1 MNIPEE
7 VKRVLD
13 EQSISHGRLRLNA
26 SSQSKHHAV
35 TDYERVYVKM
45 LKPGTITRASMLKAE
60 VDFSIHTE
68 YGTNPLMEKIIHK
81 NSKGTIMVMSAW
93 EFEHQVPITYNLNP
107 MQIAQAANELFLIH
121 SFPKY
126 DTLRTNTEEEFQE
139 YLHCLTSYSF
149 KFLNAVHQDL
159 IKKLY
164 YSVVQPGTQALVASP
179 ETNVLCHG
187 EAVLEKIV
195 MKPSGVQWVDYE
207 SVRSAPR
214 EYDIARIYI
223 QLHHRLGK
231 TEYWHI
237 FKNQYE
243 SKLGRPLDY
252 NLLER
257 FAYLH
262 LARRTLQVASKTLHD
277 TDQKGLLSLLRE
289 LTAVTNGKARLSEAA
304 FTHLKI
310 AQ

>member
-26 SSQSKHHAV
+26 SSHSKHHAI

-45 LKPGTITRASMLKAE
+45 LKPGTIASASMLKAE
-60 VDFSIHTE
+60 VDFSINTQ

-81 NSKGTIMVMSAW
+81 NSKGTLMVMSAW
-93 EFEHQVPITYNLNP
+93 EFERQIPITYNLNP
-107 MQIAQAANELFLIH
+107 MQIVQAANELFLIH

-126 DTLRTNTEEEFQE
+126 GTLRTNTEEEFQE
-139 YLHCLTSYSF
+139 YLQCLTSYSF
-149 KFLNAVHQDL
+149 RFLNAAHQDL

-164 YSVVQPGTQALVASP
+164 YSVVQPGTQALVAFP
-179 ETNVLCHG
+179 DTNVVCHG
-187 EAVLEKIV
+187 EAVLEKII
-195 MKPSGVQWVDYE
+195 MKQTGVQWVDYE

-214 EYDIARIYI
+214 EYDIARIYL
-223 QLHHRLGK
+223 QLHHRLGN
-231 TEYWHI
+231 TEYWNL

-243 SKLGRPLDY
+243 SNLGKPLDY
-252 NLLER
+252 KLLEQ

-262 LARRTLQVASKTLHD
+262 LSRRTLQLASKTLHD
-277 TDQKGLLSLLRE
+277 TDQKGLLGLLRE
-289 LTAVTNGKARLSEAA
+289 LSAVTNGKAPLSEAVFA
-304 FTHLKI
+304 HLKNR
-310 AQ
+310 